1 LLGELPAGF
10 FQPSGPSSGSFP
22 ASFTLLLAAR
32 CLTTGFTEVLEAS
45 LCDWWPWCVLLFLFL
60 LLLSAA
66 SKCLLLLLLLLL
78 LLSAAS
84 KCLLLLPGCSPGA
97 FVTALA
103 ATAAAVELKKNVS
116 DACG

>member
-1 LLGELPAGF
+1 
-10 FQPSGPSSGSFP
+10 
-22 ASFTLLLAAR
+22 
-32 CLTTGFTEVLEAS
+32 
-45 LCDWWPWCVLLFLFL
+45 VLLFLFL

-66 SKCLLLLLLLLL
+66 SKCLLLLLL

-97 FVTALA
+97 PVTALT
-103 ATAAAVELKKNVS
+103 ATAAAVELKTNVS